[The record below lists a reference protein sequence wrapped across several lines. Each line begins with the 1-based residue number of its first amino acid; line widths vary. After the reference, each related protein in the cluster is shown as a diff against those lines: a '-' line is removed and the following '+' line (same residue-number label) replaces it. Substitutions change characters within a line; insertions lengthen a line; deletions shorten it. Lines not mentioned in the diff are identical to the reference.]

1 MEVRT
6 NKLGSPYFQGRM
18 GTPDMAFLCI
28 MTKPLWVTGN
38 TYIMDNSLYVLKGL
52 VGIIDINIYGSL
64 LTKRFRNMKTG
75 I

>member
-1 MEVRT
+1 MC
-6 NKLGSPYFQGRM
+6 NM
-18 GTPDMAFLCI
+18 I
-28 MTKPLWVTGN
+28 KPLWVTVK